1 MEPSVPAR
9 EFNLKAYAAI
19 ACRNDGASLGLE
31 PRLAA
36 SDHRSRTVT
45 LATAPLQQ
53 ADLIFKIKQDT
64 IKPSVPARE
73 FNLKAIT

>member
-1 MEPSVPAR
+1 VEPSVPAR

-19 ACRNDGASLGLE
+19 ACRNEGASLGLE

-53 ADLIFKIKQDT
+53 ADLIFKIKE
-64 IKPSVPARE
+64 RE
-73 FNLKAIT
+73 RENFISHNYIQHNSN